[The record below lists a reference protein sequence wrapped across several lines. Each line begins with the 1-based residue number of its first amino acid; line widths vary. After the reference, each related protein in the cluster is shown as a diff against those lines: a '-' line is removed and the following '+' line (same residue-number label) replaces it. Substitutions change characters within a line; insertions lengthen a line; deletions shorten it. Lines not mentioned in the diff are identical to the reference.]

1 MMIVELSKSEHVW
14 FSKFLN
20 KFITLRKSHVLNG
33 MKVSDKIMTKLDEIV
48 SIEVVKGAE
57 ILIQLDEEEG
67 MFLIGLLEDC
77 MMCCPGCS
85 VSSVKHRSSLISK
98 LCKVIRITEGE

>member
-1 MMIVELSKSEHVW
+1 MFIELSKSEYVW

-20 KFITLRKSHVLNG
+20 KFTTLRKSHILNG
-33 MKVSDKIMTKLDEIV
+33 VKVSDKIIKKLDEII
-48 SIEVVKGAE
+48 SIEIVKGTE

-67 MFLIGLLEDC
+67 MFIIGLLEDC

-98 LCKVIRITEGE
+98 LCKVIRITESD